1 MGKVIN
7 LNAHRAEKTKKQIVY
22 RQTADYQLIVALF
35 ALLALGLVMVF
46 SSSYYAAEFRDS
58 TTKGDP
64 IYYFIKQLICVGI
77 GTVMLIVFALFDYHN
92 FTEFGEKFSWLG
104 DLRKKFKPYWAI
116 LILSV
121 MSLFLV
127 WTPLGVEIHGSRRWI
142 NVGISIQPSE
152 IVKFG
157 IIVFMACSIGKRPRR
172 MTSFKSG
179 MLPYLIMMGVI
190 ALPMYFMPNFSAICC
205 IGMLVMF
212 ILLVGGC
219 KKRHWFLTVGAVV
232 LLLVAVVGLQE
243 YRVARL
249 EAVSSPLE
257 TWQLKQS
264 LFSIGTGGLFGKGL
278 GNSLQKLLWLPMSE
292 SDFIY
297 AIICEE
303 LGFVG
308 GVAVIALFGF
318 IIWRGVVIA
327 MHAPDTTGL
336 LLATG
341 VVAIL
346 TIQVALNIMV
356 VLGLMP
362 TTGVVLPFVSYGG
375 SSVIIFMAMMGVLI
389 NVSRQRTVK
398 AAFDE
403 EEAVVGEMGSSQ
415 RRENSAKRAAK
426 KSAQRPEQKSAQRHS
441 QRPAQRAQ
449 QRPAQK
455 PAQRPPQNRQKR
467 TKQDDSE
474 WDI

>member
-92 FTEFGEKFSWLG
+92 FTEFGDKFKWLG
-104 DLRKKFKPYWAI
+104 NLRKIKPYWAI
-116 LILSV
+116 LVLSV
-121 MSLFLV
+121 LSLFLV

-157 IIVFMACSIGKRPRR
+157 IIVFMACSIGRRPRR

-179 MLPYLIMMGVI
+179 MLPYLIMMAVV

-219 KKRHWFLTVGAVV
+219 KKRHWFMVVGGLA
-232 LLLVAVVGLQE
+232 LLLAAVVGLE
-243 YRVARL
+243 AYRLARL
-249 EAVSSPLE
+249 NAVSDPLSS
-257 TWQLKQS
+257 WQLKQS
-264 LFSIGTGGLFGKGL
+264 MFSIGTGGLFGKGL

-292 SDFIY
+292 SDFIF

-303 LGFVG
+303 LGFIG
-308 GVAVIALFGF
+308 GAAVIALFGF

-346 TIQVALNIMV
+346 TIQVSLNIMV

-389 NVSRQRTVK
+389 NVSRQRTAK
-398 AAFDE
+398 AAFDT
-403 EEAVVGEMGSSQ
+403 EEAVIGEMGDSQ
-415 RRENSAKRAAK
+415 RKHHSGNRTVKRGQQSSAE
-426 KSAQRPEQKSAQRHS
+426 KSVQRTAQRSPRKTM
-441 QRPAQRAQ
+441 
-449 QRPAQK
+449 QK
-455 PAQRPPQNRQKR
+455 PAQKKPQSH
-467 TKQDDSE
+467 TKHDDSE